1 LPPLPE
7 AMPAWIKVNSLL
19 LALNSE
25 SDDVEERGMS
35 GYDVKLSGQAPYLSW
50 AKIKGTYYHWDAT
63 TGPNIKGN
71 ILGID
76 IELTPSVSF
85 EFGQENNNTMG

>member
-1 LPPLPE
+1 
-7 AMPAWIKVNSLL
+7 MVLL
-19 LALNSE
+19 FSC
-25 SDDVEERGMS
+25 
-35 GYDVKLSGQAPYLSW
+35 YDVKLSGQAPYLSW

-76 IELTPSVSF
+76 IELTPLVSK
-85 EFGQENNNTMG
+85 NINTGNCHVVLYQ